1 MIQQYPHSPGT
12 PGGVSRAAIID
23 AAMQLNRFDL
33 NLLIALDA
41 LLREKNVTRA
51 AERVFVSQP
60 AMSAAL
66 HKLREYFNDP
76 LLVRV
81 GREMELTPRG
91 SSLLEPAREALLR
104 IQVMLGTQPTF
115 DPKTARREFTVIM
128 SEEAVPGVLPALL
141 RTVSADAP
149 ELGLH
154 IEMISPSALSRLEY
168 GEAHLCLCLENLQM
182 FDLRAYPENI
192 CATPLRPVNWVCA
205 VASDHP
211 TVMDSLTI
219 EQYSSLQH
227 LVGRPGGFTGSAEQ
241 LVRTL
246 LGIDLKVHMTLPS
259 LLQLPLALPGS
270 TLAATLPERVAQQ
283 FATSLPIKILP
294 LPFDVPRTQ
303 EVLLWHRRH
312 ETDPAH
318 TWLREL
324 IVRLVMAS

>member
-1 MIQQYPHSPGT
+1 MISG
-12 PGGVSRAAIID
+12 
-23 AAMQLNRFDL
+23 AMQLNRFDL

-91 SSLLEPAREALLR
+91 SSLLEPVREALLR
-104 IQVMLGTQPTF
+104 IQLMLGTQPTF
-115 DPKTARREFTVIM
+115 DPKTARRNFTVIM

-141 RTVSADAP
+141 RTLSLEAP
-149 ELGLH
+149 ELDLH
-154 IEMISPSALSRLEY
+154 IEMISPSSLSRLEY
-168 GEAHLCLCLENLQM
+168 GEADLCLCLENLQM
-182 FDLRAYPENI
+182 FDLRTYPESI
-192 CATPLRPVNWVCA
+192 RSMPLRAVNWVCA
-205 VASDHP
+205 VCSDHP
-211 TVMDSLTI
+211 TVKDSLTL
-219 EQYSSLQH
+219 EQYTSLQH
-227 LVGRPGGFTGSAEQ
+227 LLGRPGGFTGSADQ
-241 LVRTL
+241 LVHTL
-246 LGIDLKVHMTLPS
+246 LDIDLKVHMTLPS

-270 TLAATLPERVAQQ
+270 TLAATLPERVARL
-283 FATSLPIKILP
+283 FASVLPIKILP

-303 EVLLWHRRH
+303 EVLLWHKRH
-312 ETDPAH
+312 ESDPAH

-324 IVRLVMAS
+324 IVRLAKEN

>member
-1 MIQQYPHSPGT
+1 MIT
-12 PGGVSRAAIID
+12 R
-23 AAMQLNRFDL
+23 AMQLNRFDL

-91 SSLLEPAREALLR
+91 SSLLEPVREALLR

-141 RTVSADAP
+141 RTLSLESP
-149 ELGLH
+149 ELDLH
-154 IEMISPSALSRLEY
+154 IEMISPSSLSRLEY
-168 GEAHLCLCLENLQM
+168 GEADLCLCLENLQM
-182 FDLRAYPENI
+182 FDLRAYPESI
-192 CATPLRPVNWVCA
+192 RSTPLRPVNWVCA
-205 VASDHP
+205 VSNDHP
-211 TVMDSLTI
+211 TVKDSLTVEEYI
-219 EQYSSLQH
+219 SLQH
-227 LVGRPGGFTGSAEQ
+227 MFGRPGGFTGTADQ
-241 LVRTL
+241 LVRNL
-246 LGIDLKVHMTLPS
+246 LNIDLKVHMTLPS
-259 LLQLPLALPGS
+259 LLQLPLVLPGS
-270 TLAATLPERVAQQ
+270 TLAATLPERVARLYLP
-283 FATSLPIKILP
+283 ALPIKILP